1 MRKISLLLFL
11 LCLNS
16 IIYTQILI
24 AAEDNNQN
32 SMPLEKIIITQRG
45 YYVDPVYY
53 PLSVPA
59 SEESTTSVVGSYEI
73 QAAHKT
79 TAVEAIENVPDVVL
93 ERQGRKFP
101 TRIKIRGERNVNVLL
116 NGASPGQDY
125 RVLGALP
132 STLIEE
138 IDVIRDSSYLAYGS
152 PNTSSSGGTPGYG
165 GVVNI
170 KLKRPEKESG
180 TEVKLEYGNF
190 NTQDESITNAGKF
203 MDISYLLNVE
213 HTASNGPSNQNAN
226 RASTGLTSLLNKQY
240 GDYGSRIN
248 MLFHFDDGYF
258 GFQKQ
263 MSFGTRRYDIW
274 EYDPSMDAMVNLDIL
289 HAWNERA
296 STNIT
301 AYHDYQQATLIRN
314 NSTGPATSNPAT
326 TYRNIGA
333 QSDIQNRDMTS
344 GISLRQTFS
353 IPTLNTLRFGAQFN
367 NWDCP
372 TGKLFYEGTPRKEQD
387 YGVYAHDELRLLED
401 KLILDG
407 GLRWDR
413 KYVSKGINY
422 IESGGT
428 SGTYADKWL
437 DPNINSAIGIT
448 IWPFEKHGF
457 STRYSISSQADAI
470 YADASGNLLGSQTE
484 NRYDIS
490 YIGKWSKKI
499 NLTLTGFQRNISNM
513 PQAAGVT
520 PVDYYKAT
528 SVKRYGAELEL
539 KGTLLEGLS
548 YFFNYSQIYSRD
560 KTNEKRDSTIPPYV
574 ANIGLNY
581 QHNGWEFNTTVKR
594 VSGYEDNSLVI
605 GNTYADIGDY
615 WQGDI
620 NAGYT
625 FERNNITHSIYTG
638 IRNVGNVKYQ
648 TVPGYQ
654 DYGLT
659 FHCGYKVKF

>member
-1 MRKISLLLFL
+1 MKRNIFIFMLISLCLLI
-11 LCLNS
+11 CEP
-16 IIYTQILI
+16 
-24 AAEDNNQN
+24 ACVKAEEKDQ
-32 SMPLEKIIITQRG
+32 PLTSLERIIITQRG
-45 YYVDPVYY
+45 YYIDPVYY
-53 PLSVPA
+53 PLSVPT
-59 SEESTTSVVGSYEI
+59 SEESTTSVVTADEI
-73 QAAHKT
+73 TAAHKT
-79 TAVEAIENVPDVVL
+79 TAVETIENVPDVIL
-93 ERQGRKFP
+93 ERQGRKYP
-101 TRIKIRGERNVNVLL
+101 TRIKIRGDRNVNVLI
-116 NGASPGQDY
+116 NGAPPGQDY
-125 RVLGALP
+125 RILGALP

-138 IDVIRDSSYLAYGS
+138 VDVIRDSSYLAYGS

-190 NTQDESITNAGKF
+190 NTQDESITNAGKL
-203 MDISYLLNVE
+203 MDTSYLINIE
-213 HTASNGPSNQNAN
+213 HTASNGPNNWNTN
-226 RASTGLTSLLNKQY
+226 RSSTGFTTLLNREY
-240 GDYGSRIN
+240 GDYGSRVN
-248 MLFHFDDGYF
+248 MLFHFDEGYF

-263 MSFGTRRYDIW
+263 MYFGTRRYDIW

-289 HAWNERA
+289 HAWNERT

-301 AYHDYQQATLIRN
+301 AYHDYQQATLVQN
-314 NSTGPATSNPAT
+314 QNTNQSTYAPAKGGNS
-326 TYRNIGA
+326 
-333 QSDIQNRDMTS
+333 IQNRDLTS
-344 GISLRQTFS
+344 GITIRQTFS
-353 IPTLNTLRFGAQFN
+353 IPTLNTLRFGFQFN

-387 YGVYAHDELRLLED
+387 YGAYAHDELRLLED

-407 GLRWDR
+407 GIRWDR

-437 DPNINSAIGIT
+437 DPNINSAIGAT

-457 STRYSISSQADAI
+457 SARYSISSQADTI
-470 YADASGNLLGSQTE
+470 YADANSNLLGSQTE

-490 YIGKWSKKI
+490 YIGKWAKKI
-499 NLTLTGFQRNISNM
+499 NFTLTGFQRDISNM
-513 PQAAGVT
+513 PQAVT
-520 PVDYYKAT
+520 GQNYYQAVD
-528 SVKRYGAELEL
+528 VKRYGMEAEI
-539 KGTLLEGLS
+539 KGVLFEGFS
-548 YFFNYSQIYSRD
+548 YFVNFSQIYSRD
-560 KTNEKRDSTIPPYV
+560 ETNETRDSTIPPYV
-574 ANIGLNY
+574 ANIGMNY

-594 VSGYEDNSLVI
+594 VSGYEDNSLVQPSYGYVNI
-605 GNTYADIGDY
+605 GNY

-620 NAGYT
+620 NASYT
-625 FERNNITHSIYTG
+625 FKRNNIIHSIYTG

-659 FHCGYKVKF
+659 FYGGYKVKF